1 MSQNN
6 LTQAQPL
13 RPLNQI
19 IELRQ
24 QGNNTLQYIDEK
36 TQTIRN
42 GDFKTRL
49 KQPLFLNP
57 NDTLRLNQVFLQTSE
72 LEQDVIEFT
81 ETTQLRIDFIRYL
94 KDVES
99 VNKPTRNRI
108 VADLYPGP
116 HPIDNKGTGSI
127 ALADTPSYLVNQNC
141 LNEYGGSVFSGNL
154 NAQGIRP
161 RKGEILAE
169 ARNLT
174 DNAIQAQEG
183 NPADPNTRIFKTLQ
197 FVKINSALPSPK
209 FNVVV
214 QYKDLLG
221 QFPMITLTI
230 PAMNTNTDR
239 INVNVKVFCVRD
251 VPTFSDENFYKIVN
265 QNELTNANLRVDT
278 TDSDLHTQIPNY
290 PTAFPVYDHKIL
302 NITAGKYHADEL
314 AKIITDGFTY
324 SGLTSSKVIDD
335 EKNLLVEPCFMGSAE
350 QDVSLATDTNNDPFT
365 NSFNTTD
372 RLKFFVSTDG
382 LRFNLYGC
390 IGPTI
395 NEPAHNGPPSHT
407 PQPFVINDPPIYCGS
422 DSFGFEYDSAQSKFK
437 ISKIHTSI
445 RDSTAPNAVS
455 NQVLDN
461 PTIAAAQPNG
471 PFPPNFYPSS
481 ASAYTINP
489 HSYMATSY
497 GGIVITAMTAF
508 QNNSVDYFDF
518 WEDIAGFDTG
528 LITQYPKQDDTVQ
541 FTKLGN
547 NFSPIDAADSNTNGT
562 NYISETITSFQFGGL
577 NPTDTI
583 TDDTST
589 IDGLHNITKV
599 DGTAT
604 SRGHRYYN
612 LIDTTNFDTSK
623 TRLEQFINTTTTSEI
638 FASSQLQLD
647 NIDFAY
653 YLIDISCKVENEYV
667 SDNDVKK
674 NIFSAINRYYVS
686 GGYLSGTNS
695 GIEYIHSGEPIIIS
709 EFDIRILNP
718 DGEIANNLDKDNTI
732 FLEVIRS

>member
-57 NDTLRLNQVFLQTSE
+57 NDTLRLNQVFLQTTE
-72 LEQDVIEFT
+72 LEQDVIELK
-81 ETTQLRIDFIRYL
+81 ETTQLRIDFIRYM

-99 VNKPTRNRI
+99 VNKPTREKI

-116 HPIDNKGTGSI
+116 NPSDNKGTGSI
-127 ALADTPSYLVNQNC
+127 ALIDTPSYLVNQNS
-141 LNEYGGSVFSGNL
+141 LNEYGGSVDPTNINS
-154 NAQGIRP
+154 QGIRP

-174 DNAIQAQEG
+174 DNGIQAQEG

-197 FVKINSALPSPK
+197 FVKIDSSLPSPR
-209 FNVVV
+209 FNCVI

-221 QFPMITLTI
+221 QYPMITLLI

-239 INVNVKVFCVRD
+239 ITVNVKVFCVRD
-251 VPTFSDENFYKIVN
+251 VPTFSDENFYKVIN
-265 QNELTNANLRVDT
+265 INELTAANLRVDT
-278 TDSDLHTQIPNY
+278 DQSDIATQIPNF

-302 NITAGKYHADEL
+302 NVPAGKYHADEL
-314 AKIITDGFTY
+314 AKIITDGFTN
-324 SGLTSSKVIDD
+324 SGLTSSKIIDD
-335 EKNLLVEPCFMGSAE
+335 EENLLVPPCFMGSCE
-350 QDVSLATDTNNDPFT
+350 QDVNLNTDTTNQPFT

-372 RLKFFVSTDG
+372 RLKFFVSSDG
-382 LRFNLYGC
+382 LRFNLYGA
-390 IGPTI
+390 IGPYI
-395 NEPAHNGPPSHT
+395 NAPTQNGPPAHT
-407 PQPFVINDPPIYCGS
+407 PQPFVINDPPIFCGS
-422 DSFGFEYDSAQSKFK
+422 DSFGFEYDADQSKFK

-445 RDSTAPNAVS
+445 RDSNAPNAVS

-461 PTIAAAQPNG
+461 PTIAGGQPNG
-471 PFPPNFYPSS
+471 PFPPNYYPSS
-481 ASAYTINP
+481 ASKYINTP

-497 GGIVITAMTAF
+497 GGIVMTALTAF

-518 WEDIAGFDTG
+518 WEAIAGFDTSV
-528 LITQYPKQDDTVQ
+528 ITQYPKQDNTVQ
-541 FTKLGN
+541 FTKYGN
-547 NFSPIDAADSNTNGT
+547 NFQPVDAADSNTIGVQFIT
-562 NYISETITSFQFGGL
+562 ETITSFLFGGL
-577 NPTDTI
+577 SPNDNI

-647 NIDFAY
+647 NISFAY

-695 GIEYIHSGEPIIIS
+695 GIQYVHQGQPIVIS

-718 DGEIANNLDKDNTI
+718 DGQIANNLDKDNTI
-732 FLEVIRS
+732 FLEVIRA

>member
-1 MSQNN
+1 MSNN

-13 RPLNQI
+13 RQLNQI

-24 QGNNTLQYIDEK
+24 QGSNTLEYLDEK

-57 NDTLRLNQVFLQTSE
+57 NDTLRLNQVFLQTTE
-72 LEQDVIEFT
+72 LEQDVIELK

-99 VNKPTRNRI
+99 VNKPTREKI

-116 HPIDNKGTGSI
+116 NPSDNIGTGSI
-127 ALADTPSYLVNQNC
+127 ALADTPSYLVNQNS
-141 LNEYGGSVFSGNL
+141 LNEYGGSVEAGNL

-183 NPADPNTRIFKTLQ
+183 NPADPNTRIFKTLE
-197 FVKINSALPSPK
+197 FTKIDASLPSPR
-209 FNVVV
+209 FHVVI

-230 PAMNTNTDR
+230 PALTTNTDR
-239 INVNVKVFCVRD
+239 ISVDVKVFCVRD
-251 VPTFSDENFYKIVN
+251 NPTFGDENFYKVVN
-265 QNELTNANLRVDT
+265 INELTNANLRVNT
-278 TDSDLHTQIPNY
+278 LQSDINTQIPNF
-290 PTAFPVYDHKIL
+290 PTAFPVYDHKVLAIR
-302 NITAGKYHADEL
+302 AGKYHADEL
-314 AKIITDGFTY
+314 AKIITDGFTS
-324 SGLTSSKVIDD
+324 SGLTSSKVVDD
-335 EKNLLVEPCFMGSAE
+335 EENLLVAPCFMGSAE
-350 QDVSLATDTNNDPFT
+350 QDVSLKSDSTNQPFT

-382 LRFNLYGC
+382 LRFNLYGA
-390 IGPTI
+390 IGPYI
-395 NEPAHNGPPSHT
+395 NEPTQSGPPANT
-407 PQPFVINDPPIYCGS
+407 PQPFVINDPPIFCGS
-422 DSFGFEYDSAQSKFK
+422 DSFGFEYDAAQSKFK

-461 PTIAAAQPNG
+461 PTIAGGQPNG
-471 PFPPNFYPSS
+471 PFPPNFYPNS
-481 ASAYTINP
+481 ASKYTVTP

-497 GGIVITAMTAF
+497 GGIVITALTAF
-508 QNNSVDYFDF
+508 QNNSADYFDF
-518 WEDIAGFDTG
+518 WEGICGFDTG
-528 LITQYPKQDDTVQ
+528 VITQYPKQDNTIQ

-547 NFSPIDAADSNTNGT
+547 NFQPVDAADSNTLGVQFIT
-562 NYISETITSFQFGGL
+562 ETVTSFQFGGL
-577 NPTDTI
+577 NTTDNI

-638 FASSQLQLD
+638 FAASQLQLD

-709 EFDIRILNP
+709 EFDVRILNP
-718 DGEIANNLDKDNTI
+718 DGEIADNLEKDNTV